1 MKRNLPLRYI
11 MIHHSATPRDTTSV
25 QGLINN
31 SLHWLMSTDRNRL
44 KSLGY
49 VADYHYLIDKDGK
62 VTIGQPYDY
71 WSAHSGWDSYN
82 HASLAICIVADLSKE
97 HMTTAQYKALIDL
110 VKKINKNKNF
120 KILKHSDVT
129 NTNCPGSN
137 FPWDKFI
144 KEVHTYMNNLKC
156 IFRMQGSLKDK
167 ANINGKDYDMPIH
180 LVNVKGRNLIDF
192 RFVFETL
199 IPLLGAKTNISFNQD
214 TKEITVNVN

>member
-31 SLHWLMSTDRNRL
+31 SLHWLMATDRNRL
-44 KSLGY
+44 KAQGY

-71 WSAHSGWDSYN
+71 WCAHSGWDSYN

-97 HMTTAQYKALIDL
+97 QMTTAQYGALIDL
-110 VKKINKNKNF
+110 IKKINKNKNF

-129 NTNCPGSN
+129 NTNCPGNN

-199 IPLLGAKTNISFNQD
+199 IPLLGGKTNISFNQD